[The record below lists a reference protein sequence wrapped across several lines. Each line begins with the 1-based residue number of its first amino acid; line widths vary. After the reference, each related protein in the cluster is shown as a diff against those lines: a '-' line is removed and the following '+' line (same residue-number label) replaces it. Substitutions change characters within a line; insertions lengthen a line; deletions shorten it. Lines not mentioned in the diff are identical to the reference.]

1 MKKIVVGLG
10 LAMAAASGFST
21 VAVSSGS
28 SVDMKTSGCGLVVTN
43 AEVENYGKDQAEV
56 KMNIKNNTDNMVT
69 IQNAISS
76 VDTKTELHHFVMQDG
91 KHVMKP
97 VGEIDVPSH
106 KIDKL
111 GFHRTHVMLIG
122 LKNAPLK
129 VGSTVDLTLLE
140 KGNCRIPV
148 HAKVV
153 K

>member
-10 LAMAAASGFST
+10 LAMAAITGFS
-21 VAVSSGS
+21 AEASGS

-43 AEVENYGKDQAEV
+43 AKVENYGKGQAEV

-69 IQNAISS
+69 IQSAISD

-97 VGEIDVPSH
+97 IAEIDVPSH
-106 KIDKL
+106 KTDKL
-111 GFHRTHVMLIG
+111 GFHKTHVMLIG
-122 LKNAPLK
+122 VKNAPLK

-148 HAKVV
+148 HATVV